1 MKMPFGKYRGSP
13 VEDLPDTYL
22 WWLHDLEDL
31 REPLRSAVY
40 REWCRR
46 FDDDDGGD
54 RDHQPPQPVHFPDQ
68 DAALFRELIEA
79 GYRALALKLHPDQG
93 GSVEAMQRL
102 NALVAKLRRGV
113 LAA

>member
-1 MKMPFGKYRGSP
+1 MPFGKYRGLA
-13 VEDLPDTYL
+13 VDALPDTYL
-22 WWLHDLEDL
+22 QWLYDLDDL

-40 REWCRR
+40 REWSRR
-46 FDDDDGGD
+46 FDGGDDGD
-54 RDHQPPQPVHFPDQ
+54 RDYHRPTHADDFPDQ